1 LKRTLLL
8 GYGNQDRGD
17 DGVAWHI
24 LAMIA
29 RKCGFEFNQDLGEI
43 ATYPPNSLD
52 FLFIL
57 HLTPEL
63 GETLAEYE
71 RICFIDAHTGAIQE
85 DLHQEILGSTFQH
98 SPLTHHTTPE
108 TCLFITETLYG
119 KRPEAILVSVRG
131 YQFEF
136 TRQLSEQTQNLA
148 EQALE
153 KIWEWV
159 ENQK

>member
-1 LKRTLLL
+1 M
-8 GYGNQDRGD
+8 DRGD

-24 LAMIA
+24 ISMLA
-29 RKCGFEFNQDLGEI
+29 RKFGFEFTNDLGEVE
-43 ATYPPNSLD
+43 TFEPEQLD

-63 GETLAEYE
+63 AETLAEYE
-71 RICFIDAHTGAIQE
+71 RICFIDAHTGTIAE
-85 DLHQEILGSTFQH
+85 DLHQESLKPVFQH

-108 TCLFITETLYG
+108 TCLSIAETLYG

-136 TRQLSEQTQNLA
+136 TPELSPRTKELA
-148 EQALE
+148 EQAVEL
-153 KIWEWV
+153 IWKWV
-159 ENQK
+159 ENPK